1 MTSGRREGVCVLV
14 RGLDARR
21 VFFLLCICGFYL
33 STCGCRSAPPAERYF
48 DRLEPF
54 DTLGGF
60 AYAVETSQW
69 NFAYD
74 CLTEESKKQFTF
86 SKFRLALQFGAEVP
100 ELKKSLWDL
109 IVRSQRSRHRYSR
122 TGPTHVI
129 YHVRYE
135 DAEGEPGEVRI
146 HLEHESPADE
156 AGADRRWRIDLER
169 TVREFGGGALSAIQ

>member
-1 MTSGRREGVCVLV
+1 MTAGRPKRGGALV
-14 RGLDARR
+14 RGFIGGRLLSA
-21 VFFLLCICGFYL
+21 LCISWLYL
-33 STCGCRSAPPAERYF
+33 STCGCRSAPRAERYF

-74 CLTEESKKQFTF
+74 CLTEESKNQFTF

-122 TGPTHVI
+122 LSPTHAI

-146 HLEHESPADE
+146 HLERESAAGE
-156 AGADRRWRIDLER
+156 AGKEPRWRIDLER
-169 TVREFGGGALSAIQ
+169 TVREFDGGALSAIQ